1 MRPPPLTHQP
11 LIRRNTE
18 PSKAQSR
25 TPHTTQL
32 VVAVGALRL
41 VEVPSKLKEAN
52 ANCVMG
58 HRRQFLAELVVA
70 TIVADGAEGNTCCSV
85 SHCAVR
91 LSDPSQLA

>member
-1 MRPPPLTHQP
+1 MGQRPAQRCTRRPPGEKT
-11 LIRRNTE
+11 RRAGVRVR
-18 PSKAQSR
+18 PVQC
-25 TPHTTQL
+25 
-32 VVAVGALRL
+32 
-41 VEVPSKLKEAN
+41 

-91 LSDPSQLA
+91 LSDPSQLAQDPA

>member
-1 MRPPPLTHQP
+1 MAAKGSGRGA
-11 LIRRNTE
+11 RRRVE
-18 PSKAQSR
+18 EGGA
-25 TPHTTQL
+25 
-32 VVAVGALRL
+32 AVGREKDRL
-41 VEVPSKLKEAN
+41 GVDVKEAN
-52 ANCVMG
+52 ANCVIG